1 MQFCP
6 GIAKKLFNF
15 CKLIPCWSLL
25 MVPIFKYGS
34 TTESSSTSESL
45 FKDLK
50 TVVFKHKS
58 LPLRI
63 DDFLK
68 IHINSIIGST
78 NMLAT
83 KRKYGYQSS
92 SNDSLN
98 SKKEILEEHQV
109 EYSLMN
115 KQIPNLKMNEQYQTP
130 AKKKISHI
138 KNQISMIKLL
148 LKIGKVWDMM

>member
-15 CKLIPCWSLL
+15 CKLIPCWSSL
-25 MVPIFKYGS
+25 MVPIFKYGN
-34 TTESSSTSESL
+34 TTESL

-78 NMLAT
+78 NILTT
-83 KRKYGYQSS
+83 KKKYQYKSL

-98 SKKEILEEHQV
+98 SK
-109 EYSLMN
+109 
-115 KQIPNLKMNEQYQTP
+115 
-130 AKKKISHI
+130 
-138 KNQISMIKLL
+138 
-148 LKIGKVWDMM
+148 